1 MLVQAAGFAIIV
13 SQTIT
18 ESSTKINSYLSDK
31 SIPGGLQS
39 HSPSSG
45 YHQNGFSVVVL
56 EGPGCALGVFY
67 PSSRGRNFGKFGT
80 QILPRALCV
89 LLIRVEE
96 QSYPRNP

>member
-45 YHQNGFSVVVL
+45 
-56 EGPGCALGVFY
+56 
-67 PSSRGRNFGKFGT
+67 
-80 QILPRALCV
+80 
-89 LLIRVEE
+89 
-96 QSYPRNP
+96 